1 MSGGLYL
8 FHRLSLEL
16 ASVVHD
22 GGEEWIGSARS
33 VRYGFPRGSPLSS
46 DYEAPRTLARISTLT
61 GFPSVD
67 RLLADDRIAALIRDH
82 GRPLV
87 LEAVRDALDEARAA
101 VAAGGAV
108 DRAEIEPA
116 VATCVHAVAA
126 PSLIPLFNLTGTV
139 LHTNARSDANS
150 PQPSQPPSTRQWR
163 VHRDKSEPRYGTTY
177 FSSRLRRTAQGRLR
191 RVPAGDDRPCPE
203 YPQTLQASTPPQVK
217 KRGWRGSRMSPG

>member
-8 FHRLSLEL
+8 FHRLTLEL

-61 GFPSVD
+61 GLPSVD

-126 PSLIPLFNLTGTV
+126 PSLIPPVQPHRHGAAHQRALGREFASAITAT
-139 LHTNARSDANS
+139 LHTTMEGA
-150 PQPSQPPSTRQWR
+150 P
-163 VHRDKSEPRYGTTY
+163 
-177 FSSRLRRTAQGRLR
+177 
-191 RVPAGDDRPCPE
+191 
-203 YPQTLQASTPPQVK
+203 
-217 KRGWRGSRMSPG
+217 